1 MYHNSWSAE
10 THGDRQDNEAT
21 VAFITTNMDD
31 PVVRAA
37 GLESVEAW
45 NRRCLTMEWDDD
57 SAAPPVGP
65 RRRMTSQLCKELSM
79 VLINRVT
86 NEIINGKETAESMQ
100 PMIEY
105 LLTFR
110 EQSDLVDSDTNDSVF
125 EEPVPTQKHTK
136 MQSIRTRA
144 SA

>member
-1 MYHNSWSAE
+1 
-10 THGDRQDNEAT
+10 
-21 VAFITTNMDD
+21 
-31 PVVRAA
+31 
-37 GLESVEAW
+37 
-45 NRRCLTMEWDDD
+45 
-57 SAAPPVGP
+57 
-65 RRRMTSQLCKELSM
+65 
-79 VLINRVT
+79 
-86 NEIINGKETAESMQ
+86 MQ

-136 MQSIRTRA
+136 TQSIRTRA

>member
-1 MYHNSWSAE
+1 
-10 THGDRQDNEAT
+10 
-21 VAFITTNMDD
+21 MDD

-65 RRRMTSQLCKELSM
+65 RSRMTSQLCKELSM

-86 NEIINGKETAESMQ
+86 NEIINGRINATYDRI
-100 PMIEY
+100 P
-105 LLTFR
+105 
-110 EQSDLVDSDTNDSVF
+110 TNF
-125 EEPVPTQKHTK
+125 QRT
-136 MQSIRTRA
+136 IRLSRL
-144 SA
+144 